1 MADPLSIAELL
12 KQARYLLTEADTD
25 TSQLDAELL
34 LAHLLQ
40 KSRTWLHTWPDK
52 LVEEEIIADFN
63 PLLQR
68 RQRGEPIAYL
78 LGKQSFWTL
87 ELKVTADTLIPR
99 PDTELLVEEALS
111 TIPTEQTWEIADLG
125 TGSGAIALAIASER
139 PAARIIA
146 TDQSAA
152 AL

>member
-68 RQRGEPIAYL
+68 
-78 LGKQSFWTL
+78 
-87 ELKVTADTLIPR
+87 
-99 PDTELLVEEALS
+99 
-111 TIPTEQTWEIADLG
+111 
-125 TGSGAIALAIASER
+125 
-139 PAARIIA
+139 
-146 TDQSAA
+146 
-152 AL
+152 